1 VRIERGALAADMPHS
16 DLFLSQSHMLL
27 LDGILVPAGYLVNGD
42 TIRLVEPAGV
52 EQLEY
57 YHIELADHD
66 IVLAEG
72 APCESFVE
80 MYTETYAPVFHLGGF
95 RTRLGSRLRSAVSPL
110 VDVRN
115 RADVVRDRLEDRAE
129 DLRAAA

>member
-1 VRIERGALAADMPHS
+1 
-16 DLFLSQSHMLL
+16 MLL
-27 LDGILVPAGYLVNGD
+27 LDGILVPAGYLANGD
-42 TIRLVEPAGV
+42 TIRIVGPAGV
-52 EQLEY
+52 PAGVDKLEY

-72 APCESFVE
+72 APCESFVV

-95 RTRLGSRLRSAVSPL
+95 RTSLGSRLRSAVSPL
-110 VDVRN
+110 VDIRN